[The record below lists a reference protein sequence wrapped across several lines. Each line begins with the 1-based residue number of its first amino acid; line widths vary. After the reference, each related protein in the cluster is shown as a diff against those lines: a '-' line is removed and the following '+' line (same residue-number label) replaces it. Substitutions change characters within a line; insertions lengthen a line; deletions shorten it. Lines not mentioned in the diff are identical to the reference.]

1 LELNKLDEQ
10 VLKLLNE
17 SGPLTL
23 VEIAEKLDKKPKAV
37 FASLRRLFESNN
49 IDNDLKARKY
59 SVSKKVE

>member
-1 LELNKLDEQ
+1 MNKLDEQ
-10 VLKLLNE
+10 VLKLLSE

-23 VEIAEKLDKKPKAV
+23 VEIAEKLNKKQKAV
-37 FASLRRLFESNN
+37 FASLRRLFESNS